1 MVSMKS
7 LSSKMGFDLPQ
18 VLKALV
24 PLRRTAWLV
33 GAWPM
38 PQLRG
43 GVQNFAGTTGA
54 PAWEERDL
62 PLCRGLAEVD
72 ALDDDASMRRCM
84 AIVVRSYSCDDPR
97 MLVIHASE
105 VLEILGAKQD
115 WFIGVNQDGAKG
127 YVPPSFLNPVP
138 FTALAAVHGRR
149 GRRVRSGRHL
159 NQLSSSTLETIH

>member
-1 MVSMKS
+1 
-7 LSSKMGFDLPQ
+7 
-18 VLKALV
+18 
-24 PLRRTAWLV
+24 
-33 GAWPM
+33 M

-115 WFIGVNQDGAKG
+115 WFTGVNQDKAKG
-127 YVPPSFLNPVP
+127 YVPLSFLNPVP
-138 FTALAAVHGRR
+138 
-149 GRRVRSGRHL
+149 RVRSGRHL
-159 NQLSSSTLETIH
+159 NQLSSSTFETIH